1 MTKFDFRNIMEFFL
15 VLVFCMFA
23 LSAHASMSDEM
34 TSKFNSMTPQQQADF
49 YKQATDQVQKNKDDA
64 DDAKT
69 AVTVDKVQQYTQ
81 LGTTIGAALAG
92 TAKELGVVAND
103 FLKTPVGLM
112 AAGLIVWKM
121 IGATLVHVFGGI
133 AFFVVFFPIWYI
145 AFKRHCLVQSV
156 TVTTDEKGKKTR
168 VVTNRKSDGET
179 VGYWFIFLI
188 GVAIANIIVF
198 TF

>member
-1 MTKFDFRNIMEFFL
+1 
-15 VLVFCMFA
+15 
-23 LSAHASMSDEM
+23 M
-34 TSKFNSMTPQQQADF
+34 TSKFNSLTPQQQADF
-49 YKQATDQVQKNKDDA
+49 FKQATDQVQKNKDDA
-64 DDAKT
+64 DEAKT

-121 IGATLVHVFGGI
+121 IGTTLVHVFGGI
-133 AFFVVFFPIWYI
+133 AFMLVFFPVWYI
-145 AFKRHCLVQSV
+145 AFKRHCLVHSV
-156 TVTTDEKGKKTR
+156 TVSTDEKGRKTKT
-168 VVTNRKSDGET
+168 VSAPKDGSDNAI
-179 VGYWFIFLI
+179 GYWILFLI